1 MNKNKNK
8 NNVKNESNI
17 VAQSSNG
24 EEVVIAVT
32 KVHNFGEEQEE
43 VKDLASQAEA
53 LQKNMEEQKAR
64 LDKCLAELE
73 EKQRLYNMRDKFL
86 GVLDSLSVVS
96 KELEEVTVFDC
107 ENVRISFFSNKYSTK
122 ADFSISNTQ
131 IIKDFVQFTEMKI
144 AERLSDI
151 EAKLMA

>member
-53 LQKNMEEQKAR
+53 LQKKYGGA
-64 LDKCLAELE
+64 KST
-73 EKQRLYNMRDKFL
+73 L
-86 GVLDSLSVVS
+86 G
-96 KELEEVTVFDC
+96 
-107 ENVRISFFSNKYSTK
+107 
-122 ADFSISNTQ
+122 
-131 IIKDFVQFTEMKI
+131 
-144 AERLSDI
+144 
-151 EAKLMA
+151 